1 MKNIDVTKLAGLMT
15 RTVVVT
21 EKDGKR
27 AVDVVGSRVYDTDAA
42 DLWNAVTTAE
52 RIQRWF
58 LPVEGELKLG
68 GRYQTKGN
76 AGGTITACE
85 PPKSFAATWEFGGHT
100 SWIAVSVQPEGDRAR
115 LTLTHT
121 TPTENNPHFEQYGP
135 GAGGVGWDLGLI
147 GLHLYL
153 ESRSQ
158 VDAAAFE
165 AWSVSD
171 DGKQFVK
178 LSTTGWGDADVAS
191 GRDEAAA
198 RASQT
203 ATYKF
208 YTGT

>member
-1 MKNIDVTKLAGLMT
+1 MQIDVTKLAGLMN
-15 RTVVVT
+15 RSVVVT
-21 EKDGKR
+21 ERDGVA
-27 AVDVVGSRVYDTDAA
+27 AVDVIASRVYDTDAD

-85 PPKSFAATWEFGGHT
+85 PPTSFAATWEMGPFT
-100 SWIAVSVQPEGDRAR
+100 SWIAVRVTPEGERAR

-121 TPTENNPHFEQYGP
+121 NITADNPHFEQYGP
-135 GAGGVGWDLGLI
+135 GAVGVGWDLGLI

-153 ESRSQ
+153 ESKAQ
-158 VDAAAFE
+158 VDGAAVE
-165 AWSVSD
+165 AWTISD
-171 DGKQFVK
+171 EGKRFVA
-178 LSTTGWGDADVAS
+178 LSTTGWGDADVRS
-191 GRDEAAA
+191 GRDEASS